1 MDSLSPSE
9 LTESVV
15 DADQDH
21 TGVADA
27 LVGLSGLEHP
37 EFAELIAKGNCSSEA
52 AFAIENLLKEAAYLR
67 TTLATAYKQIA
78 ELENLADND
87 WLVPA
92 LNRRAFMK
100 SLFRAISFGQR
111 YGTENCILFLD
122 VNGMKTI
129 NDTHG
134 HAAGDAALIHIASVL
149 NDEVRKSDVV
159 GRLGGDEFG
168 VLLVQTDVKTANVKG
183 RALVDAIR
191 TKPVQWE
198 NSYLVLEAACGVHQ
212 IVDGDTA
219 EGALELADH
228 AMYADKKT
236 SKNGSAA
243 R

>member
-1 MDSLSPSE
+1 MDTLSPSE
-9 LTESVV
+9 LSESVV
-15 DADQDH
+15 DADPDPAD
-21 TGVADA
+21 VADA

-37 EFAELIAKGNCSSEA
+37 EFAELLTMGSCPKDA

-67 TTLATAYKQIA
+67 KTLATAYKQIA
-78 ELENLADND
+78 DLENLADHD

-100 SLFRAISFGQR
+100 SLCRAISFGHR

-122 VNGMKTI
+122 VNGMKAI

-159 GRLGGDEFG
+159 GRLGGDEFA
-168 VLLVQTDVKTANVKG
+168 VLLVQTDLKTANVKG

-191 TKPVQWE
+191 TQPVHWDDTR
-198 NSYLVLEAACGVHQ
+198 LILEAACGVHQ

-219 EGALELADH
+219 EGALELADQ

-236 SKNGSAA
+236 TRNTPKA